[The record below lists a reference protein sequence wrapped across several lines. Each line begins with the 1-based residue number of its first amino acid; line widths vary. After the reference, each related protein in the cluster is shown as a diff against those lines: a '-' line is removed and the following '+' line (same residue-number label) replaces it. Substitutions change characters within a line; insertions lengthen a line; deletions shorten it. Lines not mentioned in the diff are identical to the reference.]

1 MRTHA
6 LVLVTAFA
14 ATALVAACGSDTTEP
29 SVTRFNAG
37 LATTNERNNDG
48 TPKTINSTATGTA
61 QFTLTGT
68 TLNVVVAVSGLTGP
82 ATASH
87 IHVGAANQNGAIVLP
102 FTITSG
108 VTTGTLVNQSFDLST
123 TIPGATIT
131 ADSLM
136 KLMTASTG
144 YVNVHT
150 AANPAGEMRG
160 QIVKQ

>member
-6 LVLVTAFA
+6 LVLVTALA
-14 ATALVAACGSDTTEP
+14 ATALVAACGSDSTGP

-37 LATTNERNNDG
+37 LASVNERNNDG
-48 TPKTINSTATGTA
+48 TPKTIASNATGSA
-61 QFTLTGT
+61 QFTLTGN
-68 TLNVVVAVSGLTGP
+68 TLHVVIAVSGLSGP

-87 IHVGAANQNGAIVLP
+87 IHVGAANQNGAVVVP
-102 FTITSG
+102 FTIASG
-108 VTTGTLVNQSFDLST
+108 VTNGTLVDQSFDLST
-123 TIPGATIT
+123 TIPSATIT

-136 KLMTASTG
+136 KLMNASTG